1 MEWYE
6 IIISAV
12 ATLGGVGGFISIYK
26 AKPEKTS
33 IEVQNMKEM
42 LGEAHKMFDKMKE
55 EKEAEHEAFEEYKK
69 NNMEYVAE
77 FKERF
82 QKVEDRLDKAEQ
94 FVFTL
99 KSAIYRG
106 YRCPYPPKVE
116 DCPVLKEY
124 EKGSCTECKASAE
137 NGIA

>member
-6 IIISAV
+6 ILISAV
-12 ATLGGVGGFISIYK
+12 ATLGGVGGFVSIYK

-42 LGEAHKMFDKMKE
+42 LDEAHKMYDDARAETKELREEFSDYKE
-55 EKEAEHEAFEEYKK
+55 E
-69 NNMEYVAE
+69 NMKYIAE

-82 QKVEDRLDKAEQ
+82 AKVEGRLEKTELAVYQ
-94 FVFTL
+94 
-99 KSAIYRG
+99 G
-106 YRCPYPPKVE
+106 YRCPFPPKVA

-124 EKGSCTECKASAE
+124 ERGSCEECKASVD
-137 NGIA
+137 IDK

>member
-6 IIISAV
+6 ILISAV
-12 ATLGGVGGFISIYK
+12 ATLGGVGGFVSIYK

-42 LGEAHKMFDKMKE
+42 LDEAHKMYDDARTETKE
-55 EKEAEHEAFEEYKK
+55 LREEFSEYKK
-69 NNMEYVAE
+69 ENMGYIAE

-82 QKVEDRLDKAEQ
+82 AKVEGRLEKTELAVYQ
-94 FVFTL
+94 
-99 KSAIYRG
+99 G
-106 YRCPYPPKVE
+106 YRCPFPPKVA

-124 EKGSCTECKASAE
+124 EKGNCEECKASVDAD
-137 NGIA
+137 N

>member
-6 IIISAV
+6 ILISAV
-12 ATLGGVGGFISIYK
+12 ATLGGVGGFVSIYK

-42 LGEAHKMFDKMKE
+42 LGEAHKMYDDARAETKELREEFSDYKE
-55 EKEAEHEAFEEYKK
+55 E
-69 NNMEYVAE
+69 NMKYIAE

-82 QKVEDRLDKAEQ
+82 AKVEGRLEKTELAVYQ
-94 FVFTL
+94 
-99 KSAIYRG
+99 G
-106 YRCPYPPKVE
+106 YRCPFPPKVA

-124 EKGSCTECKASAE
+124 ERGSCEECKASVD
-137 NGIA
+137 IDK

>member
-6 IIISAV
+6 IA
-12 ATLGGVGGFISIYK
+12 LGLLAAFGGTAGLISIYK

-33 IEVQNMKEM
+33 IEVKNMQEM
-42 LGEAHKMFDKMKE
+42 LDEAHKMYDDARAETKE
-55 EKEAEHEAFEEYKK
+55 LREEFSEYKK
-69 NNMEYVAE
+69 ENMGYIAE

-82 QKVEDRLDKAEQ
+82 AKVERRLEKTELAVYQ
-94 FVFTL
+94 
-99 KSAIYRG
+99 G
-106 YRCPYPPKVE
+106 YRCPFPPKVA

-124 EKGSCTECKASAE
+124 EKGNCTECKASAE

>member
-6 IIISAV
+6 IVISAV

-42 LGEAHKMFDKMKE
+42 LGEAHKMFDKIKE

-82 QKVEDRLDKAEQ
+82 QKVEDRLDKAEK

-106 YRCPYPPKVE
+106 YRCPYPPNIE
-116 DCPVLKEY
+116 DCPIIKAY
-124 EKGSCTECKASAE
+124 KGEGCDECEASH
-137 NGIA
+137 

>member
-6 IIISAV
+6 IVISAV

-42 LGEAHKMFDKMKE
+42 LGEAHKMFNAMKE
-55 EKEAEHEAFEEYKK
+55 EKEAEHKEFEEYKK
-69 NNMEYVAE
+69 NNMTYIAE

-82 QKVEDRLDKAEQ
+82 QKVEDRLDKAEN

-106 YRCPYPPKVE
+106 YRCPFPPHTK
-116 DCPVLKEY
+116 DCPVIQAFEG
-124 EKGSCTECKASAE
+124 EGCEECE
-137 NGIA
+137 NRKKD

>member
-6 IIISAV
+6 IVISAV

-42 LGEAHKMFDKMKE
+42 LGEAHKMYDDARAETKELREEFSDYKE
-55 EKEAEHEAFEEYKK
+55 E
-69 NNMEYVAE
+69 NMKYITE

-82 QKVEDRLDKAEQ
+82 AKVEGRLEKTELAVYQ
-94 FVFTL
+94 
-99 KSAIYRG
+99 G
-106 YRCPYPPKVE
+106 YRCPFPPKVM

-124 EKGSCTECKASAE
+124 EKGNCDECKASIS
-137 NGIA
+137 NDK

>member
-1 MEWYE
+1 MEWYN
-6 IIISAV
+6 V
-12 ATLGGVGGFISIYK
+12 LTLVLGAFGGVGGFVALYK

-55 EKEAEHEAFEEYKK
+55 EKEAEHNEFEEYKK
-69 NNMEYVAE
+69 NNMAYVAE

-82 QKVEDRLDKAEQ
+82 QKVEDRLDKAER

-99 KSAIYRG
+99 KSVIYRG
-106 YRCPYPPKVE
+106 YRCPYPPSVDDCPIIKAYKGEACE
-116 DCPVLKEY
+116 DCGASL
-124 EKGSCTECKASAE
+124 EK
-137 NGIA
+137 